1 MKCIFLVVALLF
13 SVISFSQT
21 TVKLED
27 AANHVGDSVKVCGKV
42 ADAAFVETM
51 ENGPTFL
58 NLGAP
63 YPNQLLNLV
72 IWKDQRNQ
80 YDPAPEKFY
89 VNKNVCATGKIE
101 IINDLPQ
108 IVIYNKRQLKITD

>member
-1 MKCIFLVVALLF
+1 MKYMLLIIALFF
-13 SVISFSQT
+13 SVIAFSQT

-27 AANHVGDSVKVCGKV
+27 AAKHVGDSVIVCGKV
-42 ADAAFVETM
+42 ADAAFVESM
-51 ENGPTFL
+51 ENSPTFL

-72 IWKDQRNQ
+72 IWKDQRDQ

-89 VNKNVCATGKIE
+89 VNKNVCVTGKIE

>member
-1 MKCIFLVVALLF
+1 MKYILLVIALFF
-13 SVISFSQT
+13 SAIAFSQT
-21 TVKLED
+21 TIKLED
-27 AANHVGDSVKVCGKV
+27 VANHIGDSVIVCGKV

-63 YPNQLLNLV
+63 YPDQLLNLI
-72 IWKDQRNQ
+72 IWEDQRGQ
-80 YDPAPEKFY
+80 YDPAPEKLY

-101 IINDLPQ
+101 IINNIPQ

>member
-1 MKCIFLVVALLF
+1 MKGLFLVITLLF
-13 SVISFSQT
+13 SAITFSQT

-27 AANHVGDSVKVCGKV
+27 AAKHIGDSVIICGKV

-51 ENGPTFL
+51 ENSPTFL

-72 IWKDQRNQ
+72 IWKDQRQQ

-89 VNKNVCATGKIE
+89 INKNVCVTGKIE
-101 IINDLPQ
+101 IIHDLPQ
-108 IVIYNKRQLKITD
+108 IPIYNKRQIKVTD